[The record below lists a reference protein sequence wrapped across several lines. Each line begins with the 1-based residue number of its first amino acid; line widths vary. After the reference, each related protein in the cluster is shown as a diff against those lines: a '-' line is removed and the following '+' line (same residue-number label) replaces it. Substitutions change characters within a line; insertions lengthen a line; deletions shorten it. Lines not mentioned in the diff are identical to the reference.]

1 MRGERM
7 GKEGR
12 WKEMVVGGERRK
24 REERKKGE
32 RRDEECNGKI
42 VKVAIPS

>member
-1 MRGERM
+1 M

-24 REERKKGE
+24 REERKKKGE